1 MNEYMFAL
9 GAVLLIFTFMFVGIM
24 HEKEVTVDCIK
35 SSSKQCYSVDEIYK
49 LCTGIEK

>member
-24 HEKEVTVDCIK
+24 HEKEVTVD
-35 SSSKQCYSVDEIYK
+35 
-49 LCTGIEK
+49 